1 MTPNKNRS
9 RKYWVLMSIQFSD
22 IYMLRKYI
30 YTLYIYIYTH
40 VIICIYIWLM
50 LKILYYFG
58 MLKNLWIFCDLCYLF
73 MFTLSKWSIFSSI
86 NRNFNWWIFFDF
98 WPRNSLGFLLSSIQV
113 MLGLLWQNDVNT
125 CVCPEICVFV
135 WTYLHNIC
143 MMYVYDIYIYVC
155 VIWQT
160 RRTFLM
166 MMHIYLRMLICIFP
180 SKKVKTMAEDLPHS
194 VDVKEKTWSFRHRTR
209 TADHRRKLTRSSGST
224 WIWWIS
230 SWVSYGTPSIGSDDA
245 KTSEKKG
252 QQKRHDVWR
261 SAWASWRKRCIKNFE
276 RVFFWLCGS

>member
-30 YTLYIYIYTH
+30 YIIHIYIYTH

-58 MLKNLWIFCDLCYLF
+58 MLKNLWIFCDLCYCICLLF
-73 MFTLSKWSIFSSI
+73 Q
-86 NRNFNWWIFFDF
+86 NDPFFHPSTETSTDGFRADF

-135 WTYLHNIC
+135 
-143 MMYVYDIYIYVC
+143 
-155 VIWQT
+155 
-160 RRTFLM
+160 
-166 MMHIYLRMLICIFP
+166 
-180 SKKVKTMAEDLPHS
+180 
-194 VDVKEKTWSFRHRTR
+194 
-209 TADHRRKLTRSSGST
+209 
-224 WIWWIS
+224 
-230 SWVSYGTPSIGSDDA
+230 
-245 KTSEKKG
+245 
-252 QQKRHDVWR
+252 
-261 SAWASWRKRCIKNFE
+261 
-276 RVFFWLCGS
+276 

>member
-1 MTPNKNRS
+1 MGFNVYSVFRYLYVTE
-9 RKYWVLMSIQFSD
+9 
-22 IYMLRKYI
+22 IYI
-30 YTLYIYIYTH
+30 HYIYIYTH

-58 MLKNLWIFCDLCYLF
+58 MLKNLWIFCDLCYCICLLF
-73 MFTLSKWSIFSSI
+73 
-86 NRNFNWWIFFDF
+86 
-98 WPRNSLGFLLSSIQV
+98 
-113 MLGLLWQNDVNT
+113 QNDPFFHPSTETSTDGFFLIFGPGTASVSSYPPFKWCSVCFGKMMWT
-125 CVCPEICVFV
+125 LVCVQRYVCLCELIYTTYV
-135 WTYLHNIC
+135 WC
-143 MMYVYDIYIYVC
+143 MYMIYIYMC

-276 RVFFWLCGS
+276 RFFFWLCGS

>member
-1 MTPNKNRS
+1 
-9 RKYWVLMSIQFSD
+9 
-22 IYMLRKYI
+22 
-30 YTLYIYIYTH
+30 
-40 VIICIYIWLM
+40 M

-58 MLKNLWIFCDLCYLF
+58 MLKNLWIFCDLCYCICLLF
-73 MFTLSKWSIFSSI
+73 Q
-86 NRNFNWWIFFDF
+86 NDPFFHPSTETSTDGFRADF

-143 MMYVYDIYIYVC
+143 MMYVYNICIYLYMC

-166 MMHIYLRMLICIFP
+166 MMHMYLRMLICIFP

-194 VDVKEKTWSFRHRTR
+194 VDVKEKTWSFFFHRTR
-209 TADHRRKLTRSSGST
+209 RADHRRYSPDQVVPPGHGESQVE
-224 WIWWIS
+224 
-230 SWVSYGTPSIGSDDA
+230 WVMVLQASCDDA
-245 KTSEKKG
+245 KTSEKRAQKNAMMFDAVRELAGERGASRTLKG
-252 QQKRHDVWR
+252 
-261 SAWASWRKRCIKNFE
+261 
-276 RVFFWLCGS
+276 FFWLCGS